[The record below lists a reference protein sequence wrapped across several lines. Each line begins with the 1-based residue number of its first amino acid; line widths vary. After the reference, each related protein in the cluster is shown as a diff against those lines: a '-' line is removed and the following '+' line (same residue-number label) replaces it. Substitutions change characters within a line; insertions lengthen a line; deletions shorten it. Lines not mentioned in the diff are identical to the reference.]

1 MGDLGWAKAQQW
13 GDAFVSA
20 CVSGHLGTPVR
31 RLEVQA
37 PDEEAVV
44 VRASEQSLA
53 SGMAV
58 EVWDSRFVICV
69 TPLTAQLFIDP

>member
-1 MGDLGWAKAQQW
+1 MPSYRLVFLDT
-13 GDAFVSA
+13 S
-20 CVSGHLGTPVR
+20 GTPVR